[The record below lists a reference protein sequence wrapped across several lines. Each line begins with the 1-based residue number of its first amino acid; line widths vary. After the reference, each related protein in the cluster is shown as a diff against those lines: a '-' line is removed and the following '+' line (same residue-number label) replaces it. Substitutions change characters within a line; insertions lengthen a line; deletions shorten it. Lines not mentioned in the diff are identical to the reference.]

1 MQRFLEKMSPISKPI
16 TYSDFVWLLKP
27 KVWSHLRGS
36 QYASK
41 SFFCSLLIG
50 KQKKES
56 YEATILEPWK
66 LSITLIFTCFLRDTP
81 WLLIHHTGG
90 RWFFA
95 DSIYEGSKRWSS
107 LSSFGILLRRFF
119 EKWLIKNLSRRSL
132 LSKCSTLSFQFAW
145 NIHRDSISCD

>member
-1 MQRFLEKMSPISKPI
+1 MQRFFGENVSHFKTNYWK
-16 TYSDFVWLLKP
+16 WLCLGFEP

-41 SFFCSLLIG
+41 LLFSLLIE

-56 YEATILEPWK
+56 YEATTILEPWK

-81 WLLIHHTGG
+81 WLLIHHTRG

-95 DSIYEGSKRWSS
+95 DSIYEGSNEDRASS
-107 LSSFGILLRRFF
+107 SGVLLRRFF
-119 EKWLIKNLSRRSL
+119 EKWLIKNLSKRSL

>member
-1 MQRFLEKMSPISKPI
+1 MLYILVNFYISNSNLVKS
-16 TYSDFVWLLKP
+16 SDYRVISNLG
-27 KVWSHLRGS
+27 KVHSLV
-36 QYASK
+36 QK
-41 SFFCSLLIG
+41 FFCSLLIG

-95 DSIYEGSKRWSS
+95 DSIYEGSKWGSS